1 VAKTR
6 AKSAPVQRER
16 KDRRPPSRL
25 ITVAVGALI
34 GFAFGSLM
42 WLITGLQG
50 GVRVWAYL
58 AITTAMIGC
67 GVSAAFG
74 AAGARKRGERISPRV
89 RLPFRRRS

>member
-1 VAKTR
+1 MAKSRAKTPP
-6 AKSAPVQRER
+6 AQRER
-16 KDRRPPSRL
+16 KDLRPPSRL
-25 ITVAVGALI
+25 LTVAVGALI
-34 GFAFGSLM
+34 GFVFGSLM

-50 GVRVWAYL
+50 GVRLWAYL

-74 AAGARKRGERISPRV
+74 AAGVRKRGERISPRF

>member
-6 AKSAPVQRER
+6 AKRAPLQPER
-16 KDRRPPSRL
+16 KDRRPPARL
-25 ITVAVGALI
+25 LTVAVGALI

>member
-6 AKSAPVQRER
+6 AKNTPAQRQR
-16 KDRRPPSRL
+16 KDRRPPPRL
-25 ITVAVGALI
+25 VTVAVGALI
-34 GFAFGSLM
+34 GFVFGSLM

-74 AAGARKRGERISPRV
+74 AAGARKRGERISPKV
-89 RLPFRRRS
+89 RLPFRRRP

>member
-1 VAKTR
+1 VARSR
-6 AKSAPVQRER
+6 ATTTPARRER
-16 KDRRPPSRL
+16 SDRRPPSRVV
-25 ITVAVGALI
+25 TVAVGALI
-34 GFAFGSLM
+34 GFVFGSLM

-50 GVRVWAYL
+50 GVRLWAYL

-89 RLPFRRRS
+89 RRPFRRRS